1 MVMHFQKVEAPGVS
15 MWLTVTKEK
24 MMKGKAPQDERT
36 VTNKQDPPLKRQY
49 ANIEGIPN
57 THECPRRYVR
67 GKPFIP
73 NLILERLPHGMRMF
87 HD

>member
-1 MVMHFQKVEAPGVS
+1 

-49 ANIEGIPN
+49 DMEGIPN
-57 THECPRRYVR
+57 TPECPRMYVM
-67 GKPFIP
+67 GKPFVP
-73 NLILERLPHGMRMF
+73 DRILERLPCRMRMF